1 MPETDRFSATSVALG
16 ETIQAQEKRAPR
28 VPPVKVTQG
37 HWNRRT
43 GIDQISIWL
52 PI

>member
-1 MPETDRFSATSVALG
+1 MPETDRFSATPTSAALG

-37 HWNRRT
+37 H
-43 GIDQISIWL
+43 
-52 PI
+52 